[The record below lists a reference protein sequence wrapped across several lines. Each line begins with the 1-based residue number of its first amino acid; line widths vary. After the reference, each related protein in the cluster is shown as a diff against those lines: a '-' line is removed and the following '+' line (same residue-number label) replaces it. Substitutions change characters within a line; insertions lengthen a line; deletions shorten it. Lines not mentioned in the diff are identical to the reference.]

1 MRKKVWIVLIVAVA
15 ALAGGWLVWRG
26 AQHTSLTALPSGPK
40 ATENPSSAWF
50 NGGGGRSGSGPIGNQ
65 IPAESFVSTWEEA
78 IADAHAKQMPKEE
91 QLALYS
97 QLLRSVPHAEYARLV
112 TPLVTRQGADPVI
125 LEAFWSDLQARPPD
139 PKFPV
144 LAELALAPEGPLAPV
159 AAEIL
164 KEAMGGTL
172 PPEPAKLRE
181 AAQTLTTAK

>member
-15 ALAGGWLVWRG
+15 ALAGGWLVWRE
-26 AQHTSLTALPSGPK
+26 AQHTSPTALPSGPK
-40 ATENPSSAWF
+40 ATENPGRAWF

-65 IPAESFVSTWEEA
+65 IPAESFVRTWEEA
-78 IADAHAKQMPKEE
+78 IADAHAKQMPKEA
-91 QLALYS
+91 QLAIYR

-125 LEAFWSDLQARPPD
+125 LDAFWSDLQARPPD

-159 AAEIL
+159 ATEIL

-181 AAQTLTTAK
+181 AARTLTTAK